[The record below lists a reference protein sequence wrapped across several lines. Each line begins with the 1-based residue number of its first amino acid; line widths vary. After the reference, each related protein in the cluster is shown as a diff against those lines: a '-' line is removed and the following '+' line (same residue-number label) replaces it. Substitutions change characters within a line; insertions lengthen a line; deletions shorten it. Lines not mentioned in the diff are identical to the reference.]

1 MFMVHLTHRWR
12 CVVTCSM
19 YVFLRFMGD
28 WKTAVMILSSI
39 LNKKKYY
46 WFYKTTPSSK
56 RFKWYHHVL
65 PPLPVCSQEGPFDG
79 HEIHVKVPL
88 ICGKLQHNMFGFF
101 LPHFRY
107 QNSTYVI
114 YLPVA
119 PRAFSAHAL
128 TWLCG
133 HECHVNDCQKCG
145 SLRKHR
151 CCRQNVC
158 CRIYSILRENFCYL
172 YAPPPL
178 PFPYYALR
186 RSIMC
191 GVASRVHVSQ
201 TLLGLIK
208 MKKRKG
214 NENKLLYCCYT
225 TSNLQC
231 ANTVGFCLYYFAFLS
246 AFLFWGLCSVEV
258 LWSWIPTDFSSN
270 M

>member
-1 MFMVHLTHRWR
+1 MIPSCSSTSSCLFSGGTVRWPLNS
-12 CVVTCSM
+12 CEGSSDM
-19 YVFLRFMGD
+19 
-28 WKTAVMILSSI
+28 WKTA
-39 LNKKKYY
+39 
-46 WFYKTTPSSK
+46 TQ
-56 RFKWYHHVL
+56 HVW
-65 PPLPVCSQEGPFDG
+65 
-79 HEIHVKVPL
+79 
-88 ICGKLQHNMFGFF
+88 FF

-178 PFPYYALR
+178 PFPHYALR

-270 M
+270 L